1 MKFHTFHTS
10 MNKKN
15 KKICCGSVKVGSRGQ
30 VVLPIELRKKLEIEE
45 GETLFVLEDGLHIKL
60 VKPDLIKKALDKT

>member
-1 MKFHTFHTS
+1 MKNMNS

-30 VVLPIELRKKLEIEE
+30 VVLPIELRKKFKIEE
-45 GETLFVLEDGLHIKL
+45 GETLLVIEDGYNIKL
-60 VKPDLIKKALDKT
+60 VKSDLIKKVIDGIKK